1 VAKRKIGP
9 FIALTRDARASL
21 FHSRAAVVASGTA
34 TVEAAL
40 MGTPFVM
47 VYRVSALTYA
57 LGKPR
62 VKVPYFAMVNL
73 IAEEEV
79 VPELVQHKFKAEYI
93 VAEMNKII
101 PDGEARTRM
110 IERLAEVK
118 RRLRRGSG
126 DAHPADAAA
135 EIILKMLG

>member
-1 VAKRKIGP
+1 
-9 FIALTRDARASL
+9 
-21 FHSRAAVVASGTA
+21 
-34 TVEAAL
+34 
-40 MGTPFVM
+40 
-47 VYRVSALTYA
+47 
-57 LGKPR
+57 
-62 VKVPYFAMVNL
+62 
-73 IAEEEV
+73 
-79 VPELVQHKFKAEYI
+79 
-93 VAEMNKII
+93 MNKII